1 MSKETRNLYVTT
13 HTETYYNKKNLFC
26 GRINSRLTPE
36 GIKQAKKLA
45 QQLKNKKI
53 DIAFTS
59 SLKRTKD
66 TLAYIL
72 KYHPNTKIIV
82 DDRLIERDYG
92 DLTRKSK
99 AKYARAHPD
108 LYPIY
113 HRSYDVPPP
122 GGESIKQVEARVRSF
137 LKDLINLIKKEKVNV
152 LIVCHGNSVRP
163 IRRWFEKLTPK
174 QMMKLETHNH
184 KIYHYKIKV

>member
-1 MSKETRNLYVTT
+1 MAPKSKNLYVVT
-13 HTETYYNKKNLFC
+13 HTQTYYNKKGLFC
-26 GRINSRLTPE
+26 GRLNSRLTPT
-36 GIKQAKKLA
+36 GIKQAQKLA
-45 QQLKNKKI
+45 EQLKNKKI

-72 KYHPNTKIIV
+72 KYHPGVKIII

-92 DLTRKSK
+92 RLTRKSK
-99 AKYARAHPD
+99 AKYAKLHPK

-137 LKDLINLIKKEKVNV
+137 LKDLIKLIKKEKVNA

-163 IRRWFEKLTPK
+163 IRRYFEKLTPK

-184 KIYHYKIKV
+184 KVYHYKIKI